1 METFVVVIVILAMIA
16 VGVFLIHRLNS
27 QHSER
32 IAAFHYARSG
42 TPVAG
47 PGPPPPTPR
56 RTRGRRS
63 SRRQSR
69 TTPPPAPHP

>member
-1 METFVVVIVILAMIA
+1 METFVTVIVILGMIA
-16 VGVFLIHRLNS
+16 LGVFLIHRLNS

-47 PGPPPPTPR
+47 PGPSPPTPR
-56 RTRGRRS
+56 KAHGRRPA
-63 SRRQSR
+63 RRRTR